1 MNYDGYQ
8 KLDIELDDECID
20 EVLFSDENIIC
31 FKSFNTKDDFI
42 EEWHE
47 VQTSV
52 AGNIQANLDE
62 LKLNNNLAWNI
73 YIIFLINF
81 KIDKKE
87 KNKIESNKFCC
98 KKYIVQVDD
107 LSNDEEKIRNIE
119 NSIALFSK
127 FDFNEGSS
135 SSSNRD
141 KIKEK
146 IFENSKKSILMRN
159 FRNTQDIYKLTD
171 VDNISEYIDG
181 LKREYINEN

>member
-1 MNYDGYQ
+1 MNFDGYQ
-8 KLDIELDDECID
+8 KLDIELDDKNID

-52 AGNIQANLDE
+52 AGNIQANLDK
-62 LKLNNNLAWNI
+62 LKLNDSLAWNM

-81 KIDKKE
+81 KMDKQE
-87 KNKIESNKFCC
+87 KNKIDSNKFCC
-98 KKYIVQVDD
+98 KKYIVQVND

-127 FDFNEGSS
+127 FDFSEGSS
-135 SSSNRD
+135 SSSNKN

-146 IFENSKKSILMRN
+146 IFENSKQSILMN
-159 FRNTQDIYKLTD
+159 KFKNTSKIYEMIEEE
-171 VDNISEYIDG
+171 NISSFINE
-181 LKREYINEN
+181 LKREYQDEN